1 MALKVD
7 KSAKSTGL
15 VYGNENAG
23 LASGEKAM
31 KRAMKW
37 FIVNLILICSFPAG
51 FSSQISQGGLSCST
65 FMLKHGSEQIFAHN
79 LDMQTVIKGVV
90 VVNKRKVYKIGRSW
104 DELTSSKKANT
115 PKIAWTSKYGSIT
128 VNPITREFPDGGMN
142 EAGLCIW
149 EMGFGKTKFVENGSR
164 PKLFMAQWMQ
174 YVLDN
179 FKSVDQV
186 IESASDITL
195 DGWGWHFFTG
205 DRDGKCAAIEFID
218 GEPVV
223 HTGDSLPVTAL
234 MNTEYSQELS
244 TLNTYKG
251 FGGDQEIPASDKK
264 DPDSRF
270 VKAAYMLKSCK
281 PSDAS
286 SIIDYGFSILRQL
299 EIVIDQTKWTQWS
312 IVCDM
317 KRLRVY
323 FRTSVSKD
331 IRFVSFDAFDF
342 SNESPVKILD
352 INADLSGNVAIKFKD
367 YTPSANSA
375 EQFVSLM
382 NSDPRFEKRL
392 ASRGITSQI
401 LRRRLENYAETTLN
415 K

>member
-1 MALKVD
+1 MKKV
-7 KSAKSTGL
+7 
-15 VYGNENAG
+15 
-23 LASGEKAM
+23 
-31 KRAMKW
+31 MKW
-37 FIVNLILICSFPAG
+37 FIVDLIIIYLSPAG
-51 FSSQISQGGLSCST
+51 ITSQISQSGFSCST

-79 LDMQTVIKGVV
+79 LDMQTVIKGIV
-90 VVNKRKVYKIGRSW
+90 VVNKRNVYKTGRSW
-104 DELTSSKKANT
+104 DELTSSKKRKT
-115 PKIAWTSKYGSIT
+115 PKITWTSKHGSIT

-149 EMGFGKTKFVENGSR
+149 EMGFGKTKFVENSLH
-164 PKLFMAQWMQ
+164 PKLFMAQWIQ

-179 FKSVDQV
+179 FESVDQV
-186 IESASDITL
+186 IKSASEITL

-205 DRDGKCAAIEFID
+205 DRDGKCAAIEFIN

-223 HTGDSLPVTAL
+223 HTGESLPVAAL
-234 MNTEYSQELS
+234 MNTEYSQELD
-244 TLNTYKG
+244 TLKTYEG
-251 FGGDQEIPASDKK
+251 FGGDKEIPTPDKK

-270 VKAAYMLKSCK
+270 VKAAYMLKSYK
-281 PSDAS
+281 PSEAE
-286 SIIDYGFSILRQL
+286 SIIDYGFNILRQL

-317 KRLRVY
+317 KRLKVY
-323 FRTSVSKD
+323 FRTSVGRGT
-331 IRFVSFDAFDF
+331 RFVPFDAFDF

-352 INADLSGNVAIKFKD
+352 INADLSGNVAQKFKD

-392 ASRGITSQI
+392 VSRGVTSQI
-401 LRRRLENYAETTLN
+401 LRKRLENYAETTIN